1 METDGR
7 KADMDFWGHLDALR
21 SVLLRCVAFVL
32 LLAAVLF
39 SQMTWIFDYVILAP
53 CRPGFPL
60 YDLLGRVE
68 GLSMFMPSGIDAQ
81 LSDIPL
87 INIHLASQFFIHIST
102 SFWLAIVLA
111 FPFLLQQVWGF
122 ISPGLYDGE
131 RRGAGRALLGGT
143 AMFYAGIFVGYF
155 LVFPLTLRFLA
166 EYQVSASVP
175 NQIALDSYMDNF
187 LALVLIMGIV
197 FELPVVAW
205 MLGRCGLLTRNI
217 FSRYRRHAIVALLAL
232 AAVVTPTGDPF
243 TLMVVFLPV
252 YMLWELSAFLVPD
265 RQISTDSRTIV
276 TGS

>member
-1 METDGR
+1 
-7 KADMDFWGHLDALR
+7 MDFWGHLDALR
-21 SVLLRCVAFVL
+21 SVLLRCIAIVL
-32 LLAAVLF
+32 LLAVVLF
-39 SQMTWIFDYVILAP
+39 SRMTWIFDHVILAP
-53 CRPGFPL
+53 CHPGFPL
-60 YDLLGRVE
+60 YDLLGRIE
-68 GLSMFMPSGIDAQ
+68 GLSLFMPAGINDQ
-81 LSDIPL
+81 LSEIPL

-122 ISPGLYDGE
+122 VSPGLYDGE

-217 FSRYRRHAIVALLAL
+217 FTRYRRHAIVALLAL

-252 YMLWELSAFLVPD
+252 YMLWEFSAFLVPKGNRCTD
-265 RQISTDSRTIV
+265 RRTIL
-276 TGS
+276 TQD

>member
-1 METDGR
+1 
-7 KADMDFWGHLDALR
+7 MDFWGHLDALR
-21 SVLLRCVAFVL
+21 SVLLRCIAIVL
-32 LLAAVLF
+32 LLAVVLF
-39 SQMTWIFDYVILAP
+39 SRMTWIFDHVILAP
-53 CRPGFPL
+53 CNPGFPL
-60 YDLLGRVE
+60 YDLLGRIE
-68 GLSMFMPSGIDAQ
+68 GLSLFMPAGINAQ

-122 ISPGLYDGE
+122 VSPGLYDGE

-217 FSRYRRHAIVALLAL
+217 FTRYRRHAIVALLAL

-252 YMLWELSAFLVPD
+252 YMLWELSAFLVPKGN
-265 RQISTDSRTIV
+265 SCTYSRTIL
-276 TGS
+276 TQH